1 MISERRRR
9 ETGQLLRK
17 AWLET
22 RGRFLGA
29 AIVLSLLGLATVARA
44 DATIAGWE
52 RFHAGEAMPYALY
65 VWLSL
70 SHGYLQF
77 IWIICAILLGLG
89 GLVREQA
96 RGTAG
101 FTLALPVS
109 RAALVWTRAAVGAAQ
124 AAALALL
131 PEAMVALLSPLA
143 GYQYSFAQALL
154 FALLIAGGGMVF
166 YALGFLLSHLI
177 AGEYAA
183 PGVGLGLAAAYYVIA
198 KLPGMESFNVYGLM
212 TGARY
217 MIGKTYSLGAGYP
230 LGPLLVWL
238 AIAAGLIA
246 CSARIVARRDF

>member
-1 MISERRRR
+1 MITERRRR
-9 ETGQLLRK
+9 ETGQLLYK

-22 RGRFLGA
+22 RGRFIGA
-29 AIVLSLLGLATVARA
+29 AVVVALLGLATVVRA
-44 DATIAGWE
+44 SATIAGWE

-109 RAALVWTRAAVGAAQ
+109 RRALVWSRAAVGAAE

-131 PEAMVALLSPLA
+131 PEAIVALLSPLA
-143 GYQYSFAQALL
+143 GYDYPFAQALL

-177 AGEYAA
+177 GGEYAA
-183 PGVGLGLAAAYYVIA
+183 PGIGLGLAAGYYVVA

-230 LGPLLVWL
+230 VWPLLAWAAL
-238 AIAAGLIA
+238 AAGLIA
-246 CSARIVARRDF
+246 VAARLAARRDF